1 MHALASNAVP
11 KTFVHLL
18 KYSTATTVYRT
29 RRHRAYDGWS
39 IPHLVR
45 ARELA
50 MMFKWF
56 KYGVMAAAGS
66 LVVGGLMFGSDLM
79 SYLRS
84 SARSVRQTVKDQVPV
99 EFELKRAR
107 ELIDNI
113 IPELQANIR
122 LIAQE
127 EVEIAALEKD
137 ITQSGQELDAQQRK
151 VT

>member
-1 MHALASNAVP
+1 
-11 KTFVHLL
+11 
-18 KYSTATTVYRT
+18 
-29 RRHRAYDGWS
+29 
-39 IPHLVR
+39 
-45 ARELA
+45 